1 MPDKHIR
8 PIQTSATRVGPVKAV
23 PAPYRTPDQQSSR
36 VDGASLQRMF
46 EVLRHHAGIIAALT
60 LLTAGITAY
69 LLSREVPKY
78 RANAVVQ
85 LVAARDLLPKDADT
99 RASDRAAD
107 PRVDPVLSQLMV
119 LQGRGVLGEV
129 VDTAGLRLTLRSG
142 KLSSSDLTNVQVALP
157 PLATDVVR
165 LAFGSEVTARTGQQ
179 EAQASYGAPVAL
191 GGVQFTVPTRP
202 ADVKQATL
210 VVVPREDA
218 IDSVAKALRA
228 TPKEGTNGVEVEFT
242 SGDSASAVRV
252 VNAVVNTF
260 QQVDARTSRQAA
272 KIRRAFLEEQLR
284 ATDSLLASAQGRL
297 TQFQSKAQV
306 YSSHDQIVA
315 QQNNMLQLDTRRGEL
330 EADRHTYQTLLNG
343 LNRPGRSE
351 LPGLASGS
359 DGSANPAIAQLY
371 TQLVQYQTLRDSLT
385 AGEWG
390 RAPTNPDVIRAD
402 QLIGSTRAR
411 LGDAMHSQIT
421 ALSARISGLDEMRGR
436 TGAQIQALPSAGA
449 EEARLGDQLST
460 LKTTGDELR
469 SEYQKARIA
478 EAVQPGQ
485 VNIVSLAS
493 RAQLVGT
500 HRSVRLL
507 FGVLLGLLLGVG
519 GAFLLDPLN
528 TSIRRREEIEPLLQ
542 IPGLAVIPQV
552 GPSSANVYRI
562 PGFGSVNFR
571 RLSGRFPAF
580 GENGDSSGNG
590 SSNGNGNGNGVA
602 EENAFFQVDQHPSY
616 SPAAEAYR
624 SLRTNLIFSQV
635 MDVMKTLV
643 ITSPVGSDGKTTTS
657 INLATAFAQQGM
669 RVLLMDCDLRRS
681 RLAKAFG
688 IPSEPGLT
696 DVLLNLTVPALAIHP
711 GVSGGLDV
719 LPCGTPRHDPSELLG
734 SQQMKNLVEQL
745 SDQYDLVI
753 MDTPPV
759 LAASDAAVLAAKADG
774 VLLVLRAGETDRSAA
789 QYALQQLASV
799 HANVIGAV
807 LNDPDV
813 KYARYGGYY
822 DQSYATAK

>member
-1 MPDKHIR
+1 MSESNINPRHN
-8 PIQTSATRVGPVKAV
+8 PALYGGPGRRV
-23 PAPYRTPDQQSSR
+23 PAPASYQPARYQQETRAS
-36 VDGASLQRMF
+36 GAALQRVL
-46 EVLRHHAGIIAALT
+46 EVLRHHIWLIAGLT

-69 LLSREVPKY
+69 IVSQEVPKY
-78 RANAVVQ
+78 RARAVVQ
-85 LVAARDLLPKDADT
+85 LVEARDLLPKDAET

-107 PRVDPVLSQLMV
+107 QRVDPVLSQLMV
-119 LQGRGVLGEV
+119 LQGRGVLGDV
-129 VDTAGLRLTLRSG
+129 VDSVGLRLTSRSD
-142 KLSSSDLTNVQVALP
+142 KLSRSSLADAQVALP
-157 PLATDVVR
+157 PLATDVIG
-165 LAFGSEVTARTGQQ
+165 LTFGTDVTARAGEQQ
-179 EAQASYGAPVAL
+179 VHAAYGMPMVL
-191 GGVQFTVPTRP
+191 GGVQFTVPARP
-202 ADVKQATL
+202 DVKQATL
-210 VVVPREDA
+210 AVIPREDA
-218 IDSVAKALRA
+218 IDSVARALRA
-228 TPKEGTNGVEVEFT
+228 TPKEGTNGVDVEFI

-252 VNAVVNTF
+252 VNSVVNVF
-260 QQVDARTSRQAA
+260 QQVDAGTARQAA
-272 KIRRAFLEEQLR
+272 KVRRAFLEEQLR
-284 ATDSLLASAQGRL
+284 ATDSLLAGAQGRL
-297 TQFQSKAQV
+297 TQFQTKAQV
-306 YSSHDQIVA
+306 YSSPNQIVA

-330 EADRHTYQTLLNG
+330 DADRHTYETLLNS

-351 LPGLASGS
+351 LPGIASSS
-359 DGSANPAIAQLY
+359 DGSSNPAITQLY

-390 RAPTNPDVIRAD
+390 RAATNPDVLRAD
-402 QLIGSTRAR
+402 QLIASTRAR
-411 LGDAMHSQIT
+411 LGDAMHSQIS
-421 ALSARISGLDEMRGR
+421 ALSARISGLDQLRGR
-436 TGAQIQALPSAGA
+436 AGAQIQTLPTAGA
-449 EEARLGDQLST
+449 EEARLTDQLAT
-460 LKTTGDELR
+460 LKATGDELR

-493 RAQLVGT
+493 RAQIVGT
-500 HRSVRLL
+500 HRGVRLL

-552 GPSSANVYRI
+552 GPSVPTAYRI
-562 PGFGSVNFR
+562 PGFGSLNFR
-571 RLSGRFPAF
+571 RLSGRPLL
-580 GENGDSSGNG
+580 SGN
-590 SSNGNGNGNGVA
+590 SNGSPRDAHADGTVPVI
-602 EENAFFQVDQHPSY
+602 EESVFLPLDQQPTY
-616 SPAAEAYR
+616 SFAAEAYR
-624 SLRTNLIFSQV
+624 TLRTNLIFSQV

-681 RLAKAFG
+681 RLAKAFS
-688 IPSEPGLT
+688 IASQPGLT
-696 DVLLNLTVPALAIHP
+696 DLLLNFTVPALAIHP
-711 GVSGGLDV
+711 SVAPGLDV

-734 SQQMKNLVEQL
+734 SPQMHALVEQL
-745 SDQYDLVI
+745 SAQYDLVI

-807 LNDPDV
+807 LNDPEV
-813 KYARYGGYY
+813 KNARYGGYY
-822 DQSYATAK
+822 DHSYATAK